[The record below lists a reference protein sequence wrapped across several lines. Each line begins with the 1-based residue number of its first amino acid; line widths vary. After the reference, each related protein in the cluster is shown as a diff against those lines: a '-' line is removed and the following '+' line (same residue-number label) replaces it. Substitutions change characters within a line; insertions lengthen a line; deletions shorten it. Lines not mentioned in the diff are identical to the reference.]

1 MPKKKQ
7 KSQLILIDEDTV
19 ILTDIN
25 KVKTKKKL
33 IVKQIPSIRNF
44 ILLLILIVSLN
55 NVFIF
60 KYIFKNINN
69 NNIYYKEDKLDI
81 HEMKISNN
89 INFIK
94 YFKLKKIN
102 TTEVSKY
109 LKYIDYAQNGIYLYP
124 QNLEKI
130 ENPKVSIIISIYN
143 REDYV
148 KSAIRSIQNQNMK
161 EIEIIYIDDYS
172 SDNSTKYIKEEQK
185 NDPRIVLYK
194 NKQNM
199 GALYSKSIGVLLA
212 KGEYVYSLDSD
223 DMFCSENYLN
233 SLYELAKKK
242 NYEYLHSKALYI
254 NLISK
259 RIKKRYPHI
268 TVLWAKLIKT
278 KFYRKAIYSTGYN
291 ALNNK
296 VNVLDDDVLSI
307 SLLRGNY
314 KFVKKIGVAHFI
326 HPGSHVFFRRF
337 SNKQNRKKYCLNIV
351 NTIKALYAI
360 KRYRS
365 ARLYGN
371 KILRTHFYNWPC
383 ARYKKDENVQQLL
396 EYYKS
401 HRKKKIL
408 NKEVNNNITKTKKKK
423 KKKNKVF

>member
-69 NNIYYKEDKLDI
+69 NYIYYKEDKLDI

-212 KGEYVYSLDSD
+212 KGEYIYSLDSD

-242 NYEYLHSKALYI
+242 NYEFLRSKALYV
-254 NLISK
+254 NLVSK
-259 RIKKRYPHI
+259 EIKKRKPYW
-268 TVLWAKLIKT
+268 TVLWSKLIET
-278 KFYRKAIYSTGYN
+278 RFYRKAIYSLGYN
-291 ALNNK
+291 ALKNN
-296 VNVLDDDVLSI
+296 VNVLDDDVIFKLMMNGKGKSI
-307 SLLRGNY
+307 N
-314 KFVKKIGVAHFI
+314 KIGVAHFV
-326 HPGSHVFFRRF
+326 HPGNHIYVKRF
-337 SNKQNRKKYCLNIV
+337 SNKKNRLKYCLNIV
-351 NTIKALYAI
+351 NTIKALYAVLRNKG
-360 KRYRS
+360 KRY
-365 ARLYGN
+365 GN
-371 KILRTHFYNWPC
+371 FLLTTHFYRGHC
-383 ARYKKDENVQQLL
+383 AYYRKQESVKALLKLYKSNKKRKIKKDQMQTEV
-396 EYYKS
+396 
-401 HRKKKIL
+401 KI
-408 NKEVNNNITKTKKKK
+408 
-423 KKKNKVF
+423 

>member
-212 KGEYVYSLDSD
+212 KGEYV
-223 DMFCSENYLN
+223 
-233 SLYELAKKK
+233 
-242 NYEYLHSKALYI
+242 
-254 NLISK
+254 
-259 RIKKRYPHI
+259 
-268 TVLWAKLIKT
+268 
-278 KFYRKAIYSTGYN
+278 
-291 ALNNK
+291 
-296 VNVLDDDVLSI
+296 
-307 SLLRGNY
+307 
-314 KFVKKIGVAHFI
+314 
-326 HPGSHVFFRRF
+326 
-337 SNKQNRKKYCLNIV
+337 
-351 NTIKALYAI
+351 
-360 KRYRS
+360 
-365 ARLYGN
+365 
-371 KILRTHFYNWPC
+371 
-383 ARYKKDENVQQLL
+383 
-396 EYYKS
+396 
-401 HRKKKIL
+401 
-408 NKEVNNNITKTKKKK
+408 
-423 KKKNKVF
+423 